1 MPTVR
6 DIIEAATI
14 KIGARQSGEPLDGT
28 AADEHRKELNRM
40 LTALNTNS
48 ANIFTRRIDTYT
60 MTANKQS
67 YTIGDPSG
75 TLTDLAGVR
84 PARIEKG
91 GVNLFLTTSPV
102 IRVPIDLV
110 DDSQWADIRLQ
121 AVYTYPR
128 KLYYDGGNYDP
139 SATPAQYPKLYFY
152 PIPAAAYQWE
162 MYTWNKFTEVSNLS
176 EDLILPDGYEDFI
189 VTNLAVRLCEDYQ
202 KQPSQNL
209 LRLANDARAAIQS
222 MNVQSPLLGSDP
234 LLTVGSGRYFNWLD
248 RSIR

>member
-40 LTALNTNS
+40 LTALNLNS
-48 ANIFTRRIDTYT
+48 ANIFTRRLDTYT

-67 YTIGDPSG
+67 YTIGDPAGS
-75 TLTDLAGVR
+75 LTDLAGVR
-84 PARIEKG
+84 PARIEQG

-102 IRVPIDLV
+102 IRVPIELI

-128 KLYYDGGNYDP
+128 KLYYDGGNYSP
-139 SATPAQYPKLYFY
+139 TATPAQFPKLYFY
-152 PIPAAAYQWE
+152 PIPAAAYTWE
-162 MYTWNKFTEVSNLS
+162 MFTWQKFSEVTNLS
-176 EDLILPDGYEDFI
+176 DDLILPDGYEDAI
-189 VTNLAVRLCEDYQ
+189 VKRLAINLCEDYQ
-202 KQPSQNL
+202 KIPSQNL
-209 LRLANDARAAIQS
+209 LRLANDAWAAIQS
-222 MNVQSPLLGSDP
+222 MNVQSPLLGTDP
-234 LLTVGSGRYFNWLD
+234 ALTGQSGRFFNWLS
-248 RSIR
+248 RETR